1 MQLRDVRK
9 CLAAT
14 DLSVTA
20 AGPIWVQVP
29 LGARGHKVR
38 VMQEADWLR
47 VEALIEDLSE
57 MEGAPQT
64 RDLAARVLE
73 ANAAGEMVALVR
85 DSDRRFV
92 VRWDVP
98 PEADTEELVEAI
110 GRVARVADRW
120 ELLWTGGDRS

>member
-14 DLSVTA
+14 DLAVTA
-20 AGPIWVQVP
+20 AGPIWVKVP

-38 VMQEADWLR
+38 VKQEADWLR

-57 MEGAPQT
+57 MEGAPRT
-64 RDLAARVLE
+64 RDLAERVLA

-85 DSDRRFV
+85 DTDFRLV
-92 VRWDVP
+92 VRCDVP
-98 PEADTEELVEAI
+98 PEADPGELVEAI

-120 ELLWTGGDRS
+120 ELLWTGGDRN